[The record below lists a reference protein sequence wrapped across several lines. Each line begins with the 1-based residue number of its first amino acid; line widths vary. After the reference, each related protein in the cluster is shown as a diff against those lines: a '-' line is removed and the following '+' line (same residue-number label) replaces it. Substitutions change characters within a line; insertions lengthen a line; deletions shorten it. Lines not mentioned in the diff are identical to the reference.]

1 MELSLME
8 KKMIED
14 KVSELLNEIGY
25 RPDRDTY
32 VDVVGFVRKHGFVV
46 GNALLDDEEDGF
58 LAIWQSAERN
68 HKARY
73 RRISESNRGQCRA
86 RIGLE
91 AVYHCPRIRTLHPPL
106 PEGRIYLHR
115 EHTKGKNADENDAD
129 YFAAAL
135 LMPRNSFR
143 RVYTELTQKGL
154 HKKDN
159 LFATRP

>member
-68 HKARY
+68 HKPGTAEY
-73 RRISESNRGQCRA
+73 QKV
-86 RIGLE
+86 IGVNVERELGWKRFIIAHE
-91 AVYHCPRIRTLHPPL
+91 FAHSILHYQ
-106 PEGRIYLHR
+106 EGRIYLHR
-115 EHTKGKNADENDAD
+115 EHTQGKNADENSVGIGLAM
-129 YFAAAL
+129 ACSII
-135 LMPRNSFR
+135 RQ
-143 RVYTELTQKGL
+143 QKG
-154 HKKDN
+154 DITVVSQEGSGTQ
-159 LFATRP
+159 FTIRFYC